1 MKKLARRLLIGCGS
15 ALLLL
20 LPALAAPVLAFDKVW
35 DPLGCTNVPADEVG
49 LWDDAPGAGL
59 NNESGF
65 FWFVTDQA
73 ANEQCGYYS
82 KITGESSAT
91 LKMSV
96 RAAVNDGA
104 VLKVELRQREPGE
117 DLLPCDGE
125 LIGSVTIYGDPTT
138 QLLGPRSRHASS
150 DSSQSEFVTEWVQLP
165 DGKQLGE
172 VCMSLNDLPN
182 GVASERASA
191 LVDYIKIGQSLDPPA
206 VCTTRVCK
214 ADTDITG
221 VWQETFQRAH

>member
-125 LIGSVTIYGDPTT
+125 LIGSVTIYGDPTSSWVPEADT
-138 QLLGPRSRHASS
+138 QAATRRRANSSPSGSSCPTASS
-150 DSSQSEFVTEWVQLP
+150 
-165 DGKQLGE
+165 
-172 VCMSLNDLPN
+172 
-182 GVASERASA
+182 SA
-191 LVDYIKIGQSLDPPA
+191 RSA
-206 VCTTRVCK
+206 
-214 ADTDITG
+214 
-221 VWQETFQRAH
+221 